1 MLKMKVIGAVVL
13 GALLAA
19 CSTVPSAQR
28 MQARQAAF
36 NGAAGAPVAS
46 FRYLGPMWSWEPF
59 SDSQL
64 VVYTNA
70 RTAYLLDVWGCPNL
84 EWTQAIGLT
93 SSIHEV
99 SSNLDKVLTGGPYAP
114 CPIVKIRPINLVQ
127 LKIEQASHREV
138 DDQPRDAG
146 GITSPAG
153 GSPPPAGG

>member
-1 MLKMKVIGAVVL
+1 MLNMKVVGAVVL

-36 NGAAGAPVAS
+36 NAAAGAPVSS
-46 FRYLGPMWSWEPF
+46 FRYLGPMWSWEPL
-59 SDSQL
+59 SDAQL

-114 CPIVKIRPINLVQ
+114 CPIVKIRPINRVQ
-127 LKIEQASHREV
+127 LKIEQAAHRDVNE
-138 DDQPRDAG
+138 QPRDSASASPAAG
-146 GITSPAG
+146 G
-153 GSPPPAGG
+153 